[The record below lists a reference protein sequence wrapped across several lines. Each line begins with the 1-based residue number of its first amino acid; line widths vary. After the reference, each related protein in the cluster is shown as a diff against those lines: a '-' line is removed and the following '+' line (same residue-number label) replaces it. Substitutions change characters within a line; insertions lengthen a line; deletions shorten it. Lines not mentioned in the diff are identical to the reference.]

1 LIIVFLFL
9 MLEMKDSQQIYGY
22 IAICKLTFF
31 IFMSMAPITTTHT
44 SHTLIVFYITSN
56 IHNVSVTYTETT

>member
-1 LIIVFLFL
+1 

-31 IFMSMAPITTTHT
+31 HFHEYGTYHYYAHKPYTDSILYHIKHT
-44 SHTLIVFYITSN
+44 
-56 IHNVSVTYTETT
+56 